1 MAKII
6 VYTARLCPYCHMAKR
21 LLRKKGWIFE
31 EIDVSSCTELRAELR
46 EKAGGSHTVPQIWI
60 DELHIGGCDDLYTL
74 DRGGMLDPLL
84 TI

>member
-6 VYTARLCPYCHMAKR
+6 VYTAKLCPYCHMVKR
-21 LLRKKGWIFE
+21 LLNKKGWIFE
-31 EIDVSSCTELRAELR
+31 EIDVSSRTELRAELS
-46 EKAGGSHTVPQIWI
+46 EKAGGRHTLPQIWI
-60 DELHIGGCDDLYTL
+60 DELHIGGCDDLYAL

>member
-6 VYTARLCPYCHMAKR
+6 VYTAKLCPYCHMVKR

-31 EIDVSSCTELRAELR
+31 EIDVSSCAELRVELR
-46 EKAGGSHTVPQIWI
+46 EKAGGRHTLPQIWI
-60 DELHIGGCDDLYTL
+60 DELHIGGCDDLYAL